1 MNLNGGIIT
10 VPTVVKGGGNGTFN
24 FNGGT
29 LRANASSSTFLTGLT
44 AANVQSGGAIIDDGG
59 YAITIGQ
66 VLANQGGGLTK
77 NGTGTL
83 TLTAADIYSGATVVN
98 QGTLLVNGSLA
109 TGQLIVTNGA
119 TLGGTGVITGTVTV
133 AGGATLSPG
142 VTLGTLTVSNNL
154 TLAGNLRI
162 EINKSLSPSNDLTI
176 VTGNLTNTG
185 TGTITVTNEG
195 PAFAAGD
202 TFKLFSRALVGG
214 STLTIVPA
222 PGPGLNWV
230 NQLALNGSIA
240 VAAISQAPANINYS
254 LTSER
259 LNLAWP
265 ADHTG
270 WRLLMQTGHLN
281 LGFSQN
287 TNDWNTIAGSTLISA
302 TNFLINQSNVS
313 EFYQLV
319 YP

>member
-1 MNLNGGIIT
+1 M
-10 VPTVVKGGGNGTFN
+10 
-24 FNGGT
+24 
-29 LRANASSSTFLTGLT
+29 
-44 AANVQSGGAIIDDGG
+44 
-59 YAITIGQ
+59 
-66 VLANQGGGLTK
+66 
-77 NGTGTL
+77 
-83 TLTAADIYSGATVVN
+83 
-98 QGTLLVNGSLA
+98 NGSLA

-119 TLGGTGVITGTVTV
+119 TLGGTGAITGAVTV
-133 AGGATLSPG
+133 ASGATLSPG
-142 VTLGTLTVSNNL
+142 VTLGTLTFGSDL

-162 EINKSLSPSNDLTI
+162 EINKSLSQSNDLTI

-214 STLTIVPA
+214 SAMTIAPA
-222 PGPGLNWV
+222 PGTGLNWV
-230 NQLALNGSIA
+230 NQLAVNGSIA
-240 VAAISQAPANINYS
+240 VAAISQVPTNINYS
-254 LTSER
+254 LTSGR
-259 LNLAWP
+259 LNLNWP

-281 LGFSQN
+281 LGFSRN

-313 EFYQLV
+313 EFYRLV